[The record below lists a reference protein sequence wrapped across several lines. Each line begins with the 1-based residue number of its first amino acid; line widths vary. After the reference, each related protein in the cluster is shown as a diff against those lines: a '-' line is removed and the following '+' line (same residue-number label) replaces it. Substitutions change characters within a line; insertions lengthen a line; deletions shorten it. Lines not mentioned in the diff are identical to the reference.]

1 MEKKCKM
8 SYDSQ
13 WKFLADLLI
22 ELQKRGEKIPAD
34 VMNDLRSAKTIIQ
47 VLKAGPTHIESSS
60 RVDTYMRSVE
70 SYAIFTAEK
79 LGIVEEWLKKLKE
92 LQKVKDQERGSTVS
106 SFIPGI
112 PRDKSWIRIQI
123 SEDNLQENVEKL
135 VKESKLS
142 HKMHKKGYM
151 LVYGNEENIKI
162 FVKRMAEQFRGSR
175 N

>member
-1 MEKKCKM
+1 M

-13 WKFLADLLI
+13 WRVLDDLII
-22 ELQKRGEKIPAD
+22 ELKKRGEKIPAE
-34 VMNDLRSAKTIIQ
+34 VMNDLRSAKTLIQ
-47 VLKAGPTHIESSS
+47 VLKADPTHNESSS

-79 LGIVEEWLKKLKE
+79 LGILEDWLKKLKG
-92 LQKVKDQERGSTVS
+92 LVKYKDQERGGTFS
-106 SFIPGI
+106 SFISGV
-112 PRDKSWIRIQI
+112 PRNKSWIRVQILEYDIQKI
-123 SEDNLQENVEKL
+123 VEKI

-142 HKMHKKGYM
+142 HKMHKNGYM
-151 LVYGNEENIKI
+151 LVYGKEENIKT